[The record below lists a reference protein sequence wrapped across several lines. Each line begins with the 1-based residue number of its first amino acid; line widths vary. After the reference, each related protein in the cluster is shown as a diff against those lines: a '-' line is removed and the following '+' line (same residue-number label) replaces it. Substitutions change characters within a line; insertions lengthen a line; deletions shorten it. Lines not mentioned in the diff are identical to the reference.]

1 MTQYLGTCMVIIVA
15 GLVLAILARLITG
28 GILDE
33 IERIKKR
40 RFEARMATLQ
50 KVIKESS
57 KYIEKYM
64 KNVKEAIEL
73 DKKYGSSG
81 QKYASEALNKT
92 FDEMADD
99 FDVKL

>member
-1 MTQYLGTCMVIIVA
+1 MTQYLGTCMVIVVT
-15 GLVLAILARLITG
+15 GLVVAILARLITG

-40 RFEARMATLQ
+40 RFEARMTTLQ

-73 DKKYGSSG
+73 DKKYGRDG
-81 QKYASEALNKT
+81 QKMANEAFSKT
-92 FDEMADD
+92 MNEMMDD
-99 FDVKL
+99 YEIKL

>member
-1 MTQYLGTCMVIIVA
+1 MTQYLGTCMVIVVA

-40 RFEARMATLQ
+40 RFEARMTTLQ

-64 KNVKEAIEL
+64 KNAKEAIEL

-99 FDVKL
+99 YDVKL